1 LIAVQVAGR
10 ERVYHVDLRPV
21 DEQSIGVQQF
31 GHKLIE
37 INHQHLVVRFLHLVQ
52 LSPEFHAF
60 LLLHARIPERWNV
73 QQSALVG
80 DQVFLIVVVRRLVL
94 LGLLV
99 SDVLQ
104 HLDIFVKLLVRI
116 VGGAVEQP
124 QKFPENVHAVDLQVF
139 LYRQQQNN
147 ELLIRDL
154 LEPELAQKV
163 LVHKIGELLF
173 FDHWIFRA
181 LLNPLA
187 VQRGYVL

>member
-1 LIAVQVAGR
+1 M
-10 ERVYHVDLRPV
+10 
-21 DEQSIGVQQF
+21 
-31 GHKLIE
+31 
-37 INHQHLVVRFLHLVQ
+37 
-52 LSPEFHAF
+52 
-60 LLLHARIPERWNV
+60 
-73 QQSALVG
+73 
-80 DQVFLIVVVRRLVL
+80 
-94 LGLLV
+94 
-99 SDVLQ
+99 
-104 HLDIFVKLLVRI
+104 RI